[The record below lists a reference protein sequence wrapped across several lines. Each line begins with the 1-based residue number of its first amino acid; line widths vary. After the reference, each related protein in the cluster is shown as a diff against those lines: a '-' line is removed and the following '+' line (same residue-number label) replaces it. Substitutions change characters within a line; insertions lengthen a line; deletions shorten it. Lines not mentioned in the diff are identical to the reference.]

1 MPGTM
6 GDTEHTVM
14 SKKELGPMVPPVTE
28 LSKMLL
34 GWGVLREKEP
44 GTQIITTIYI

>member
-1 MPGTM
+1 MPDTT

-34 GWGVLREKEP
+34 GWGVLREEP